1 MGMAQDAGS
10 RNSPGSF
17 SCPYSSRVYRSAYFC
32 GYHSNLHIYSAAFGV
47 SGNRDGG
54 GALTVFPEF
63 FWAKSVVP
71 FQCEPG
77 CTVSGNHLL
86 AAIHKEEVMKKWTMV
101 LVALAAGVLISSAAV
116 GQESAAA
123 AGGKGLMA
131 IAAGL
136 GMALP

>member
-32 GYHSNLHIYSAAFGV
+32 GYHSDLHIYGAPVCVF
-47 SGNRDGG
+47 GNRDGG

-77 CTVSGNHLL
+77 GTVSGNHLL

-101 LVALAAGVLISSAAV
+101 LVALAAVVLFASPAVFPNTGTCAARR
-116 GQESAAA
+116 QRLLA
-123 AGGKGLMA
+123 
-131 IAAGL
+131 
-136 GMALP
+136 

>member
-54 GALTVFPEF
+54 GALTGFPEV
-63 FWAKSVVP
+63 FWAKPVVL
-71 FQCEPG
+71 FQCGPG
-77 CTVSGNHLL
+77 GTVCGTHSL
-86 AAIHKEEVMKKWTMV
+86 AAIHKGQVMKKWPMRWV
-101 LVALAAGVLISSAAV
+101 GLAA
-116 GQESAAA
+116 
-123 AGGKGLMA
+123 
-131 IAAGL
+131 
-136 GMALP
+136 